1 MENTKRMVPRKR
13 NERKYILAAL
23 YFYQRKN
30 ESCSVVSDSLQP
42 HGLYSPWNSPGQNPG
57 VSSLS
62 LLQENLWHYRQILY
76 QLNDQG
82 SPSTRESGAKLLVTT
97 KKPKQRGGKIEE
109 MTTKT
114 QIVQERK
121 HNQYRNRVNYDYY

>member
-76 QLNDQG
+76 QLIYQG